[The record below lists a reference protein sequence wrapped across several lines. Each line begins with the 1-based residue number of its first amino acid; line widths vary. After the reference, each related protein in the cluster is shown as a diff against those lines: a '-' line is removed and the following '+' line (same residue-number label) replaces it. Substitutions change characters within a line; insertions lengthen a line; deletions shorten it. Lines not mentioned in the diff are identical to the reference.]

1 MGEIEYT
8 RAMYKTDKGHIFLLD
23 KEIHIDTIGKISSN
37 LAEIMLK
44 TIVDTVSYRKG
55 ASEIKNMTN
64 ETISHQALQQLVWK
78 VGEQI
83 EKKEKKEIKLMK
95 EGKLVKGTKEIPAL
109 FEEAD
114 GIWFNLQGDDRK
126 KQIEK
131 YKRCEKQ
138 NKKFKQPHSVK
149 TELKL
154 HITYEGWKEDSDRN
168 ELVNKYIIAGMM
180 TPKTLKKL
188 RDARVYQSY
197 DEKSIQ
203 LRANNGDG
211 ASWIAKIA
219 TEDTICQKDSFH
231 IQQEIVRDI
240 KDKEKRKELM
250 KIIEEKK
257 YGEVQPYIEQLKYEL
272 GGEKKVVDKLKTLQS
287 YLKEGLPRYQDIL
300 KEQGKE
306 MPEAPE
312 GIEYRNMGTMESQI
326 FSVLKVRLMSGRK
339 AFAKKGASYLSKV
352 CAEYSE
358 NKGDI
363 ELQKIESE
371 IKIDNSVEEWIKD
384 IEEHVRRNKKLH
396 RVNLKEIEEYKYAQ
410 STVIEMTPELKQLLK
425 LAEPTALMYR

>member
-1 MGEIEYT
+1 
-8 RAMYKTDKGHIFLLD
+8 
-23 KEIHIDTIGKISSN
+23 
-37 LAEIMLK
+37 
-44 TIVDTVSYRKG
+44 
-55 ASEIKNMTN
+55 
-64 ETISHQALQQLVWK
+64 
-78 VGEQI
+78 
-83 EKKEKKEIKLMK
+83 
-95 EGKLVKGTKEIPAL
+95 
-109 FEEAD
+109 
-114 GIWFNLQGDDRK
+114 
-126 KQIEK
+126 
-131 YKRCEKQ
+131 
-138 NKKFKQPHSVK
+138 
-149 TELKL
+149 
-154 HITYEGWKEDSDRN
+154 
-168 ELVNKYIIAGMM
+168 
-180 TPKTLKKL
+180 
-188 RDARVYQSY
+188 
-197 DEKSIQ
+197 
-203 LRANNGDG
+203 
-211 ASWIAKIA
+211 
-219 TEDTICQKDSFH
+219 
-231 IQQEIVRDI
+231 
-240 KDKEKRKELM
+240 M